1 MAELFRS
8 KDGRVSV
15 SLYEKHTSSKLE
27 LGKPLRPPT
36 ISHCVE
42 LKLRSPLG
50 DETAIEIDLA
60 AFHQFFFREV
70 FPAVARRI
78 GAAKKLR

>member
-8 KDGRVSV
+8 SDGRISIA
-15 SLYEKHTSSKLE
+15 LYEKHT
-27 LGKPLRPPT
+27 RPAIKFGEAPRPAK

-42 LKLRSPLG
+42 LKLRDG
-50 DETAIEIDLA
+50 GGETAIEIDLA
-60 AFHQFFFREV
+60 AFHQFFFGEV